1 MAFETELK
9 LTIAAQDVPAL
20 LAHPLLAAE
29 PSRRQRL
36 VSTYFDTPKRTLLAR
51 RVAVRQRRVGRQTLL
66 TVKTAG
72 TVIGGLARRGEWEA
86 PADTRCA
93 LILSQ
98 LVDDDTTLADALQ
111 ALAGNTCARVHH
123 RLHAPAAGSS
133 ATARPSSRWRWT
145 AGTSTPAPATAHAV
159 CRCLSWNWN

>member
-1 MAFETELK
+1 MALETELK
-9 LTIAAQDVPAL
+9 LAIAAQDVRAL

-72 TVIGGLARRGEWEA
+72 TVIGGLARRHEWEA
-86 PADTRCA
+86 PATPIA
-93 LILSQ
+93 STFQ
-98 LVDDDTTLADALQ
+98 HWSMT
-111 ALAGNTCARVHH
+111 
-123 RLHAPAAGSS
+123 P
-133 ATARPSSRWRWT
+133 RWPMSCKRWPI
-145 AGTSTPAPATAHAV
+145 S
-159 CRCLSWNWN
+159 